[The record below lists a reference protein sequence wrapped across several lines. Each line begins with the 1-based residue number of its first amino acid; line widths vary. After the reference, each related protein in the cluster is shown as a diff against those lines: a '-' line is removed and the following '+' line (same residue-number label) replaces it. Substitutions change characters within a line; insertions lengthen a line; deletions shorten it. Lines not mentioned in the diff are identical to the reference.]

1 MYTGFFALRENPFSI
16 APNPQYL
23 YMSDRHREALAHLM
37 FGLGET
43 GGFVL
48 LTGEV
53 GTGKTTVSRC
63 LMEQLPAQ
71 TETAFVLNPTLT
83 EHELLATICDEF
95 HVQYPSQPTLK
106 QLTDT
111 IHQHLLR
118 NHEAEK
124 TTVLIIDEAQHL
136 RPEVLEQLRLLTNLE
151 THTKKLL
158 QVILIGQP
166 ELQELLQR
174 KELRQL
180 AQRITARY
188 HLLPLTEHD
197 VANYVAHR
205 LQVAGSSHPLFTK
218 RAVKRLH
225 QLSGGIPRV
234 INLLCDRA
242 LLGAYSKG
250 QQRVDHHLISKA
262 ASEALGLPGHAE
274 SGGIARWPGYLAIGG
289 TLAALVVALTWL
301 ALQFGDTDSDAV
313 PRPVQ
318 PALAAESDERLD
330 DLEGAE
336 PATEMQLDLPSK
348 RLLASMFEQ
357 SREIED
363 AFAVVFNEWD
373 KSLMTGIDACEQ
385 AKQNDLA
392 CYWKQGSLHGLLH
405 LNRPAV
411 VRLIDD
417 TGEVAYGA
425 MLGFKNGLL
434 KLVIAG
440 NELEVS
446 ERWFERYWK
455 GSYAVLWQPPVG
467 YVGPIGWSAKGASVQ
482 WLETSLGLLQGER
495 PRRLDGFDSM
505 LGERIRR
512 FQREQRLEADGIAG
526 VQTLIRLNQ
535 MLQLEAPTLM
545 KEAG

>member
-63 LMEQLPAQ
+63 LMEQLPEN
-71 TETAFVLNPTLT
+71 TESAFVLNPTLT

-95 HVQYPSQPTLK
+95 HLEYPEQPTLK

-166 ELQELLQR
+166 ELQQLLQR
-174 KELRQL
+174 RELRQL

-188 HLLPLTEHD
+188 HLLPLTEQD

-205 LQVAGSSHPLFTK
+205 LQVAGSNHPLFTRK
-218 RAVKRLH
+218 AIRRLH

-242 LLGAYSKG
+242 LLGAYGKG

-262 ASEALGLPGHAE
+262 AAEALGLPGEEGTVA
-274 SGGIARWPGYLAIGG
+274 SKRWPGYAAIAG
-289 TLAALVVALTWL
+289 TLVALLLAMGWLMYQLGRSDTTPDPSVVA
-301 ALQFGDTDSDAV
+301 
-313 PRPVQ
+313 
-318 PALAAESDERLD
+318 PAIAAEVLAPVD
-330 DLEGAE
+330 DKVADQEPLEME
-336 PATEMQLDLPSK
+336 LPSK
-348 RLLASMFEQ
+348 KLISSLFSQ

-363 AFAVVFNEWD
+363 AFAVVFSEWD
-373 KSLMTGIDACEQ
+373 KTLITGVDACEQ
-385 AKQNDLA
+385 AKSNELA
-392 CYWKQGSLHGLLH
+392 CYWKQGGLQSILH

-417 TGEVAYGA
+417 HGEVAFAAFVGYQSG
-425 MLGFKNGLL
+425 KL
-434 KLVIAG
+434 KLVMAG
-440 NELEVS
+440 SELEVS
-446 ERWFERYWK
+446 ERWFETYWR
-455 GSYAVLWQPPVG
+455 GAYAVLWQPPSG
-467 YVGPIGWSAKGASVQ
+467 YAGPIGWSAKGASVQ

-495 PRRLDGFDSM
+495 PRRLQKFDGELEDK
-505 LGERIRR
+505 IRQ

-526 VQTLIRLNQ
+526 VQTLIRLNL
-535 MLQLEAPTLM
+535 MLEMAGPRLQNEAS
-545 KEAG
+545 